1 MVIARWLPLV
11 RTFAPFVA
19 GIGKMAYPRF
29 LLFSIG
35 GGMLWV
41 VALVYLGVFFGN
53 LAVVKQNLTIAI
65 FAIIVLSLSPLA
77 IEFLRHRLKKA

>member
-1 MVIARWLPLV
+1 M

-29 LLFSIG
+29 LLFSVG
-35 GGMLWV
+35 GGLFWV

-53 LAVVKQNLTIAI
+53 LPIVKQNLTVAI
-65 FAIIVLSLSPLA
+65 FAIIAMSLTPLA
-77 IEFLRHRLKKA
+77 FEFLRHRLKKA